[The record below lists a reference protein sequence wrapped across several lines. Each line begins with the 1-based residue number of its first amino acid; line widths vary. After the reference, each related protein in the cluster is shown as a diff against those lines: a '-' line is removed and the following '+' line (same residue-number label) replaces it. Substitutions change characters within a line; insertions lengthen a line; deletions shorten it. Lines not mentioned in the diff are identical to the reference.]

1 MKRLP
6 LAFIAHPVHN
16 QHRAIVAT
24 ACFLWGTVALSTS
37 QADSRDHWPWRSASL
52 GGGGYMQGVVFCS
65 APGTLHTYSDVG
77 GVWKST
83 DHGATWRI
91 ISGGLPSGDGYRN
104 VRGLHV
110 DAANPLRL
118 LAAVGNQWTSNRGIY
133 ASANGGATWVKR
145 LDARFLGNE
154 SHRSTGQILAAAGGA
169 IFAGTAGDG
178 LWRSLDGGATWQ
190 NVGLLGFN
198 ITDVKVLSDGKLAVC
213 AISYTLPGGTV
224 LQGGFFR
231 LGTDLEIELQG
242 PQGPEEIVEAANG
255 LVGIFNS
262 ARAMISTDGGVSWED
277 YSQGLPI
284 DEVAAAASF
293 TSESRFRALA
303 AGQGFVL
310 LASSR
315 GTIHRRNTDA
325 ATWTPVTRQSVT
337 EIFEGRQWW
346 GRIQPGR
353 WQHFG
358 AATGSVTIDPAN
370 SSRWWLTDWYGLYES
385 TDAGANWTLK
395 IDGIESTV
403 VHCLDDSVG
412 GTRFLAGIADN
423 GPLVSDNRGE
433 TYDASLPFSNLRAMG
448 ISQDG
453 RVFGVGSSSG
463 EWQANTLWVSQNS
476 GSTWSAAAAGGL
488 PATGS
493 RNMNSIAVPRAAPD
507 TVYVAL
513 AGSLADIGGVYRS
526 TDAGATFQALRT
538 GMEAA
543 GQFFQ
548 SSIWS
553 GGSELV
559 LAGDGS
565 LICAS
570 RSTGQAFR
578 LPPGE
583 STWVPAM
590 AGLPGQPWDLRAG
603 ENAIHATRGTGGV
616 WTSSDGG
623 TTWARISTR
632 YATVLAA
639 DPGDDARLAVL
650 VSGAIM
656 WTADGGSSWSSLPL
670 PPHREV
676 KALAFHGD
684 RIVAGTNGGGL
695 FFSDALVSAAP
706 EGSLVRSVDGST
718 KFHISQFP
726 GIGVAG
732 AGATLR
738 FLDNVSLSGG
748 AVSRSGSW
756 ITYTPPSGI
765 RAWQIDSISYIAEGL
780 AGMVSGSVSLGVPA
794 VQYAAAGSLLSV
806 TENPH
811 GTGMAVVIAAIP
823 GVTYQIRASSN
834 LSSWTLIESATADPL
849 GLLEITDT
857 GATGSAR
864 FYSIS
869 RP

>member
-1 MKRLP
+1 MNFFLFAVVADRL
-6 LAFIAHPVHN
+6 
-16 QHRAIVAT
+16 RALPRTIVVV
-24 ACFLWGTVALSTS
+24 ACFLLGAATISS
-37 QADSRDHWPWRSASL
+37 SRADSRDHWPWRSASL

-65 APGTLHTYSDVG
+65 VPGTLHTYSDVG

-83 DHGATWRI
+83 DHGVTWRI
-91 ISGGLPSGDGYRN
+91 ISGGLPAGDGYRN

-110 DAANPLRL
+110 EAANPLRL
-118 LAAVGNQWTSNRGIY
+118 LAAVGNQWTSNRGIF
-133 ASANGGATWVKR
+133 ASSNGGATWVKR
-145 LDARFLGNE
+145 LDVRFLGNE
-154 SHRSTGQILAAAGGA
+154 SHRSAGNILITAGSV

-178 LWRSLDGGATWQ
+178 LWRSLDGGTTWT
-190 NVGLLGFN
+190 NVGLQGFN
-198 ITDVKVLSDGKLAVC
+198 ITDVKPLANGKLAVC
-213 AISYTLPGGTV
+213 AMNYTLPGGQI

-242 PQGPEEIVEAANG
+242 PQGPEEVVEAADG

-262 ARAMISTDGGVSWED
+262 ARAMVSTDGGASWED

-284 DEVAAAASF
+284 DEAAAAASF

-315 GTIHRRNTDA
+315 GTIHRRYTDA
-325 ATWTPVTRQSVT
+325 AAWAPVTRESVT
-337 EIFEGRQWW
+337 EIFEGRPWW

-358 AATGSVTIDPAN
+358 AATGSVAIDPAN

-403 VHCLDDSVG
+403 VHCLEGSAG

-423 GPLVSDNRGE
+423 GPLVSNDGGE
-433 TYDASLPFSNLRAMG
+433 TYDATLPFSNLRALG
-448 ISQDG
+448 ISGEG
-453 RVFGVGSSSG
+453 RVFGLGSSSG
-463 EWQANTLWVSQNS
+463 EWQANTLWVSPNS

-493 RNMNSIAVPRAAPD
+493 RSMNSIAVPRDAPD

-513 AGSLADIGGVYRS
+513 AGSLADTGGVYRS

-548 SSIWS
+548 SSIWG
-553 GGSELV
+553 GGSELA
-559 LAGDGS
+559 LGGDGS
-565 LICAS
+565 LVCAS

-583 STWVPAM
+583 STWLPAM
-590 AGLPGQPWDLRAG
+590 AGLPGQPWELRAG
-603 ENAIHATRGTGGV
+603 ENAMHATRGTGGV
-616 WTSSDGG
+616 WTSADGG
-623 TTWARISTR
+623 ITWTRISTR

-639 DPGDDARLAVL
+639 DPADDARLAVL
-650 VSGAIM
+650 VSGGIM

-695 FFSDALVSAAP
+695 FFSAALVPAAP
-706 EGSLVRSVDGST
+706 EGSLVRSIDGST

-732 AGATLR
+732 TGAVLR

-748 AVSRSGSW
+748 AVSRSGAW
-756 ITYTPPSGI
+756 ITYVPPAGI
-765 RAWQIDSISYIAEGL
+765 RPWQIDSISYIADGS

-794 VQYAAAGSLLSV
+794 VQYTAAGSLLSV
-806 TENPH
+806 TGNPA
-811 GTGMAVVIAAIP
+811 GAGMVVVIAAIP

-834 LSSWTLIESATADPL
+834 LNSWSLIETATADSL
-849 GLLEITDT
+849 GLLEVTDP

-864 FYSIS
+864 FYSLT